1 MQSKILPGRRR
12 LAGCQ
17 IAVDIAGTPHPC
29 GYKKY
34 FRHGKYHK
42 KLMKINDLVRARW
55 YDGLEMVGTFVGTDK
70 GYVILVAENGD
81 KIVCNKN
88 TVSFE
93 VLNESR

>member
-1 MQSKILPGRRR
+1 
-12 LAGCQ
+12 
-17 IAVDIAGTPHPC
+17 
-29 GYKKY
+29 
-34 FRHGKYHK
+34 
-42 KLMKINDLVRARW
+42 MKINDLVRARW